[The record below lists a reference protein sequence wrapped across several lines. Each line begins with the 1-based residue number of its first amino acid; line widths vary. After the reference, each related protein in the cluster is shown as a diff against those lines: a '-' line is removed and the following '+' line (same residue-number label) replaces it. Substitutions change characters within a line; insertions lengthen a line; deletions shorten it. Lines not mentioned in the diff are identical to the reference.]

1 MGASRRFLTRLALIT
16 AGAAAWRI
24 WYVLGPVTGW
34 LTGGGRV
41 PTLGHDDEYFYS
53 MQARLVADG
62 LGFLNPFGY
71 YAPVGEPA
79 HRVFQTAI
87 HPPLYTVFLSIPAKL
102 GIDSHVQQRVLTALL
117 GCVTVFLVG
126 MLARRVSGHDGVG
139 LLAAG
144 IAAVYPPLWSND
156 SVLGLETLYGVLV
169 VAALL
174 ATYRLWARPSLGN
187 AALLALWLALAT
199 LTRSEG
205 VLLFLALA
213 LPTALLVRGVTTG
226 FRLKLFGVFALVG
239 IVVVGPWVVRN
250 LTTFEKPTV
259 LGTGFGW
266 VLLDGSCDATFY
278 GDRLGYWDDRCALKD
293 YPPDQEESLV
303 DARARRLA
311 LDYLSEHKSRIPVVM
326 AARVG
331 RVFGVYRPFQNVEF
345 DQFYERRGEVTSWAI
360 LLTYWAL
367 LPFAIGGLVVLRR
380 RRVPIFPFVAV
391 IGATVVTVAM
401 SFGITRYRAGVDVLI
416 PVLAAVAIAALGRRL
431 RPLPAAAGHDVT
443 ADPPADSPIATAVG
457 TPAPAAAGAPTAPD
471 PEPSETPS

>member
-1 MGASRRFLTRLALIT
+1 LSLIT

-41 PTLGHDDEYFYS
+41 PSLSHVDDEYFYS
-53 MQARLVADG
+53 FQARLVAEG
-62 LGFLNPFGY
+62 KGFLNPFGY
-71 YAPVGEPA
+71 FAPVDEPA

-87 HPPLYTVFLSIPAKL
+87 HPPLYTIFLSLPARL
-102 GIDSHVQQRVLTALL
+102 GIDSPVAQRLWTALL
-117 GCVTVFLVG
+117 GCLTVFLIG
-126 MLARRVSGHDGVG
+126 MLARRLSHSDGVG

-144 IAAVYPPLWSND
+144 IAAVYPALWSND

-169 VAALL
+169 VAALI
-174 ATYRLWARPSLGN
+174 AAYRLWDRPSLGN
-187 AALLALWLALAT
+187 AALLGLWLSLAT

-213 LPTALLVRGVTTG
+213 VPTALLVRGVTTA
-226 FRLKLFGVFALVG
+226 FRLKLLGVFALVG
-239 IVVVGPWVVRN
+239 LVVVGPWVVRN

-278 GDRLGYWDDRCALKD
+278 GDHLGYWSDTCALKN
-293 YPPDQEESLV
+293 YPPDMEESLV
-303 DARARRLA
+303 DAKARKLA
-311 LDYLSEHKSRIPVVM
+311 LDYLSDHTRRIPVVM

-331 RVFGVYRPFQNVEF
+331 RVFGLYRPLQTREF
-345 DQFYERRGEVTSWAI
+345 DETFERRGEITTWAI
-360 LLTYWAL
+360 LLAYWAL
-367 LPFAIGGLVVLRR
+367 VPFAIGGLVVMRR

-401 SFGITRYRAGVDVLI
+401 SFGITRYRAGVDVLV
-416 PVLAAVAIAALGRRL
+416 PVLAAVALAALWQHFR
-431 RPLPAAAGHDVT
+431 
-443 ADPPADSPIATAVG
+443 SPEPTT
-457 TPAPAAAGAPTAPD
+457 TPAPELT
-471 PEPSETPS
+471 ETSA